1 MIFKGGVKMAKRN
14 LGLSLLMAL
23 TYLEVE
29 KLVKARKQKKLDKE
43 IQMADVILIK
53 IEV

>member
-1 MIFKGGVKMAKRN
+1 MIFKGGVKMARRN

-29 KLVKARKQKKLDKE
+29 KLVKERKQKKLDKA
-43 IQMADVILIK
+43 IQTADIIIIK
-53 IEV
+53 IET